1 MEKRYVVID
10 TPANNLSGDMFQYVY
25 QTPEE
30 ANTAAEYKWH
40 MLTPQERRRRHIM
53 AGVVTKDM
61 LPDDAIDED
70 TGAINWELFG
80 DFDSFP
86 GSFDSELEGAHD

>member
-1 MEKRYVVID
+1 MEKRYVVVD
-10 TPANNLSGDMFQYVY
+10 TPTGDLSGDMFQYVY
-25 QTPEE
+25 QTPKE
-30 ANTAAEYKWH
+30 ANVAADYKWH
-40 MLTPQERRRRHIM
+40 MLTPQERCRRHIM

>member
-1 MEKRYVVID
+1 METRYVVVDMPIRD
-10 TPANNLSGDMFQYVY
+10 GDWFQEVY
-25 QTPEE
+25 STAQE
-30 ANTAAEYKWH
+30 ANEAAKYAWH
-40 MLTPQERRRRHIM
+40 MKTPQERRRRHIM

-70 TGAINWELFG
+70 TGTIDWELFG